1 MAQQKK
7 KTTTT
12 KKKTTGSSRSSS
24 SGKRTAKKNQKR
36 PIRREVAG
44 AILLVLALCLGFSY
58 FQSGAWLLD
67 QPAKLCRSLFGWGY
81 YLVAPALLLGSY
93 ILLFHRGRNVASC
106 LVGTALLPVVF
117 GAIMHIALC
126 KEKYV
131 NMDGILKILWTSGN
145 ALESGGAVSASLA
158 IMLVLLVK
166 KVLAMVL
173 LVVLFV
179 AFLMMAFRLTPA
191 AVIEAVRSHERVPY
205 EPVEEEDL
213 PPQHTPC
220 TAPQCAGPYA
230 GRRHRHS
237 ARRRGARHQEK
248 SHGRLLPQEVR

>member
-1 MAQQKK
+1 M
-7 KTTTT
+7 
-12 KKKTTGSSRSSS
+12 
-24 SGKRTAKKNQKR
+24 
-36 PIRREVAG
+36 
-44 AILLVLALCLGFSY
+44 LALCLGFSY

-131 NMDGILKILWTSGN
+131 NMDGILKLLWTSGN

-166 KVLAMVL
+166 RCWRWSCSSCCSSR
-173 LVVLFV
+173 F
-179 AFLMMAFRLTPA
+179 
-191 AVIEAVRSHERVPY
+191 
-205 EPVEEEDL
+205 
-213 PPQHTPC
+213 
-220 TAPQCAGPYA
+220 
-230 GRRHRHS
+230 
-237 ARRRGARHQEK
+237 
-248 SHGRLLPQEVR
+248 